1 MVEQKHRERMTD
13 QSDRG
18 AASMSSIRYLG
29 HAGFVVEHAGTRL
42 LMDPWFYPAFLQSWF
57 PYPDNRPLLGDVVGG
72 KFDYLYVSHA
82 HEDHF
87 DTRLLEQLDR
97 DIPVLVAKY
106 RSKIM
111 VKQFR
116 ELGFTNVIPLEHK
129 ESYTLA
135 DGFVATMYLDT
146 SHKEDSGLLL
156 DLDGYRFLDL
166 NDCNT
171 PLSELPDRIDLLA
184 AQFSGAMWYPNCY
197 DYPAPTMAAKVAGVR
212 DDLMDTL
219 YRKVKLTGARAYL
232 PSAGPACFLDPELEA
247 YNDRDAT
254 IFPVWDQVADG
265 FDAAC
270 PETDVVRLG
279 PGDRVEV
286 DAGVARPVIEP
297 GSKFEEELGAYRER
311 RRDEWEAFYDGPEP
325 EVAMAEVEKYF
336 GTLQQ
341 WNKRFLGDY
350 SKDIR
355 LVAGTDNWDVRLGKL
370 AEHFVIEGEE
380 PYDPAYTLLVSRRV
394 LRLIVDGKTG
404 WEEALLSM
412 RLGLHREPDV
422 FDLTFMSLLRYG
434 NHPAQTMQL
443 LRERQNTETIER
455 DGLRLQRFCPHAGE
469 DLTFAEIGDG
479 KIECPRHHWIW
490 DARTG
495 SCVDKASIDLR
506 VEVLDPTSAALTPR
520 NVT

>member
-1 MVEQKHRERMTD
+1 
-13 QSDRG
+13 
-18 AASMSSIRYLG
+18 MSSVRYLG

-57 PYPDNRPLLGDVVGG
+57 PYPDNRALLPDVVDGG
-72 KFDYLYVSHA
+72 FDYLYVSHA

-87 DTRLLEQLDR
+87 DEKLLDQLPR
-97 DIPVLVAKY
+97 DITVLVAKY

-111 VKQFR
+111 VKRFKA
-116 ELGFTNVIPLEHK
+116 LGFENVIALDHR
-129 ESYTLA
+129 ESYELA
-135 DGFVATMYLDT
+135 DGFTVTIYLDT
-146 SHKEDSGLLL
+146 SHKEDSGLLV
-156 DLDGYRFLDL
+156 DIGGYRFLDL

-171 PLSELPDRIDLLA
+171 PMSELPSEIDLLA

-197 DYPAPTMAAKVAGVR
+197 DYPARVMADKVAGVR

-219 YRKVKLTGARAYL
+219 YRKVELTGAKAFL
-232 PSAGPACFLDPELEA
+232 PSAGPACFLDPELAE
-247 YNDRDAT
+247 YNDRDST
-254 IFPVWDQVADG
+254 IFPVWDQVAEE
-265 FDAAC
+265 FAKAC
-270 PETDVVRLG
+270 PDTEVFRIG
-279 PGDRVEV
+279 PGDHIEI
-286 DAGVARPVIEP
+286 DSGKARANRRP
-297 GSKFEEELGAYRER
+297 GSKLDEDIDAYRER
-311 RRDEWEAFYDGPEP
+311 RRDEWEAYYAGPEP
-325 EVAMAEVEKYF
+325 HVTMEEIKQYF

-355 LVAGTDNWDVRLGKL
+355 LIAGTENWDIRLGRL

-380 PYDPAYTLLVSRRV
+380 PYDPAYTLLVSPRV

-422 FDLTFMSLLRYG
+422 FDLTFMGLLRYG
-434 NHPAQTMQL
+434 NHPAQTMQM

-455 DGLRLQRFCPHAGE
+455 DGLRIQRFCPHAGE
-469 DLTFAEIGDG
+469 DLTFADIGDG

-506 VEVLDPTSAALTPR
+506 VEVLDPESPALAPR